1 MSGAVAGGAIAAIIA
16 AKKKKDEQ
24 NEEEELTKYN
34 SDEMEKWEFKIMR
47 SALGK
52 YGKYEN
58 VKKLCD
64 EEAKA
69 GWELLEVFDQHRI
82 RFRRPVERRSMD
94 SHLEIN
100 PYRTSGG
107 SVGGAKVALIIGLVL
122 VTLGAVL
129 FTIFASSGRF

>member
-24 NEEEELTKYN
+24 NEEEELTNYN
-34 SDEMEKWEFKIMR
+34 SDDMDKWEFKIMR

-52 YGKYEN
+52 FGKYEN
-58 VKKLCD
+58 VKKLCV

-82 RFRRPVERRSMD
+82 RFRRPIEKRSMD
-94 SHLEIN
+94 AHLDIN

-107 SVGGAKVALIIGLVL
+107 SGGVSKILLIGLVL
-122 VTLGAVL
+122 LTIGGVL
-129 FTIFASSGRF
+129 FTIFMASGRM